1 MTPTLSLEHLTQR
14 YGATTAL
21 DDVTLTLSKPGIHG
35 LLGRN
40 GSGKTTLMSLAAGL
54 RKPTSGTIELDGKSV
69 FENYAAT
76 SRICII
82 RENGDTTSEWTE
94 SIADG
99 LALARDM
106 RPYWDDNYATRL
118 LERFDLSKK
127 QKVSELSRGQ
137 RAKFACLLGLA
148 ARAPLTMFDESYL
161 GMDAPTRYD
170 FYDALLEDFM
180 AHPRMILVSSHH
192 IEEVAKLFE
201 DVVIIEDGR
210 LMLHESAEALRGRG
224 LSVTGP
230 TPIVDAL
237 VNGARVLNSKS
248 LGPTKSV
255 AIYDAA
261 PDLAEKARAEGLET
275 SLLPIQ
281 DIFVHLTAKP
291 GKASGERIEP

>member
-1 MTPTLSLEHLTQR
+1 MTPTLSFESLTHR

-21 DDVTLTLSKPGIHG
+21 DDVTLTLSTPGIHG

-54 RKPTSGTIELDGKSV
+54 RKPTSGSIRLDGQSV

-76 SRICII
+76 SEICII
-82 RENGDTTSEWTE
+82 RESGDTTSDWTE

-106 RPYWDDNYATRL
+106 RPYWDEGYAKRL
-118 LERFDLSKK
+118 LARFDLDKK
-127 QKVSELSRGQ
+127 RKVSELSRGQ

-180 AHPRMILVSSHH
+180 AHPRLILISSHH
-192 IEEVAKLFE
+192 IEEIAKLFE
-201 DVVIIEDGR
+201 EVVIIEDGR

-224 LSVTGP
+224 LTVTGP
-230 TPIVDAL
+230 APIVDEI
-237 VNGARVLNSKS
+237 VDGARVLSEKS

-255 AIYDAA
+255 ALYDTA
-261 PDLAEKARAEGLET
+261 PDFAAKARARGLET
-275 SLLPIQ
+275 ALLPIQ
-281 DIFVHLTAKP
+281 DIFVHLTAKT
-291 GKASGERIEP
+291 GKD